1 MSSST
6 LRFAMIPPVGWTIAV
21 LAVFALV
28 LLPLVFWGL
37 ARTGKRGLAW
47 VALPV
52 LSVAATA
59 GLWLYAAGQGTP

>member
-1 MSSST
+1 MT
-6 LRFAMIPPVGWTIAV
+6 PPTTPLAAIPPVGWTIAV

-52 LSVAATA
+52 LAVVTTS
-59 GLWLYAAGQGTP
+59 GLWLYATQQPTP